1 MKLKVL
7 DFAAILVSVAAI
19 AAFSV
24 LVYGEGGNSPRVMIE
39 GSGKQWIYPLNADQ
53 RIEVP
58 GPIGITVVRIHQGA
72 VRVEK
77 SPCKNQ
83 ICVLAG
89 DIHKTG
95 DWLAC
100 LPNKVIVRI
109 TGSREEGGVDAAS
122 Y

>member
-1 MKLKVL
+1 MRLRVL
-7 DFAAILVSVAAI
+7 DYAAILLSLATI

-24 LVYGEGGNSPRVMIE
+24 LVYGGGRNSPRVVIE
-39 GSGKQWIYPLNADQ
+39 GSGREWIYPLEADQ
-53 RIEVP
+53 RVEVQ
-58 GPIGITVVRIHQGA
+58 GPIGITVVRIHGGA

-89 DIHKTG
+89 EIRKTG
-95 DWLAC
+95 DWVAC

-109 TGSREEGGVDAAS
+109 TGSRETGGVDAAS